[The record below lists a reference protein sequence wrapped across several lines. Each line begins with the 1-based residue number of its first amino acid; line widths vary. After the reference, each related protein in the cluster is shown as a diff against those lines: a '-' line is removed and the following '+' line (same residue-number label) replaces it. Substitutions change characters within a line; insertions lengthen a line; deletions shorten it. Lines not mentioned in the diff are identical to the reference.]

1 MNGEREKERHLIM
14 IAFFADGERKGET
27 IAGRGK
33 RARRKRGVSAGGIFH
48 AIEIENKFARLVEA
62 VSWKT
67 GVEKAA
73 GGIRRPG
80 AGGVAQDE
88 K

>member
-1 MNGEREKERHLIM
+1 MVSLFPDWERDWEPIARRRER
-14 IAFFADGERKGET
+14 A
-27 IAGRGK
+27 RGK
-33 RARRKRGVSAGGIFH
+33 WRVGAWRILKV
-48 AIEIENKFARLVEA
+48 IEIENKFARFVEA
-62 VSWKT
+62 VGWQP

-80 AGGVAQDE
+80 AGGIAQDE